1 MTELALVNSGAPFDP
16 KAQAQKLDFDKLTK
30 GKAKGFDLRVRSNA
44 GYHVLLESENGG
56 VMKNLDPRASGSIP
70 YLLHLGSLPVNLSRG
85 RQTALSR
92 NNRLTDRNGD
102 RHELLVTIGE
112 IGNAPAGTYRDNIT
126 ISVISDN

>member
-1 MTELALVNSGAPFDP
+1 MALVNSGAPFDP
-16 KAQAQKLDFDKLTK
+16 KAKAQKLDFDKLTK

-44 GYHVLLESENGG
+44 GYHATLESENGG
-56 VMKNLDPRASGSIP
+56 VMKHVDPRSSATIP
-70 YLLHLGSLPVNLSRG
+70 YVLRVGGAPVNLSRG

-102 RHELLVTIGE
+102 LHELLVTIGE